1 MLGRYLKWS
10 TPQGGVAFLVDIDAL
25 VKTYQEFWRPF
36 DRCFATTL
44 LSLTQYASQHE
55 RIEVWGGL
63 FQNGNETNYMVLLA
77 GSVPPS
83 EVVGFFYGQL
93 RQHLPEG
100 AIIFAGSPSVMPP
113 LLPVYAVTEST
124 VYRVAVTEDGTTP
137 TLRVLLK
144 SPDGPMIG
152 QIPAVPVNLAAML
165 DKFNGVSLL
174 IADLSPETGDV
185 GFTDDGDKL
194 ASENGELPPEPPPPP
209 ADDAVVEALSPIEEA
224 SQSIES
230 LSGSL
235 RVVDADVVFVQEV
248 VPHPSDDEAAYQEPA
263 AEAPVYAEEQPLYA
277 DVPTPLTE
285 PPPGF
290 TSAEIPTTI
299 RPPTRQGD
307 GAGTLIDVG
316 DDDIASAKVVSSN
329 ALNAI
334 TDSELRLILTS
345 APLEETCQKLAA
357 VLQKQP
363 ADIARVYALASGATS
378 VPGPESAFAL
388 RARTVASVVGWVL
401 APKS

>member
-25 VKTYQEFWRPF
+25 IKAHQEFWRPF
-36 DRCFATTL
+36 DRCFANAL
-44 LSLTQYASQHE
+44 LSLTQYASHTE

-63 FQNGNETNYMVLLA
+63 FQNGAETNYLLLLA
-77 GSVPPS
+77 GSALPS
-83 EVVGFFYGQL
+83 EVVSFFYGQL

-100 AIIFAGSPSVMPP
+100 AILFVGSPSVLPSV
-113 LLPVYAVTEST
+113 LPVYAITEGT

-137 TLRVLLK
+137 TLRVVLK
-144 SPDGPMIG
+144 SPEGPMVG

-165 DKFNGVSLL
+165 DKVAGVSLL
-174 IADLSPETGDV
+174 IADLSNETGGG
-185 GFTDDGDKL
+185 GFTEEGDKL
-194 ASENGELPPEPPPPP
+194 ASENGEQPEAPQPPN
-209 ADDAVVEALSPIEEA
+209 DDKLGATEAISPVEES

-235 RVVDADVVFVQEV
+235 RVMDADVVFIEEV
-248 VPHPSDDEAAYQEPA
+248 VPHPSEEPA
-263 AEAPVYAEEQPLYA
+263 EEVSQTYVA
-277 DVPTPLTE
+277 E
-285 PPPGF
+285 PPYSDVIAKEPQP
-290 TSAEIPTTI
+290 SADANEIPTMI
-299 RPPTRQGD
+299 RPAASPEKS
-307 GAGTLIDVG
+307 AGTLIDIG
-316 DDDIASAKVVSSN
+316 DDDIASAKVVN
-329 ALNAI
+329 GTALNAI

-357 VLQKQP
+357 ALQKQP
-363 ADIARVYALASGATS
+363 ADIARVYALASGATA

-401 APKS
+401 APRS

>member
-10 TPQGGVAFLVDIDAL
+10 TPKGGVAFLVDINAL
-25 VKTYQEFWRPF
+25 VQAQQEFWRPF

-44 LSLTQYASQHE
+44 LSLIQYASNSE

-63 FQNGNETNYMVLLA
+63 FQNGADSNYMVLLS
-77 GSVPPS
+77 GSVPPPD
-83 EVVGFFYGQL
+83 VVGFFYGQL

-100 AIIFAGSPSVMPP
+100 AIIFAGSPSVLPP
-113 LLPVYAVTEST
+113 LLPVYAVTEGT

-137 TLRVLLK
+137 TLRVVLK
-144 SPDGPMIG
+144 SPEGPMVG

-165 DKFNGVSLL
+165 DKLSGVSLL

-185 GFTDDGDKL
+185 GFTEEGDKL
-194 ASENGELPPEPPPPP
+194 ASENGEPPEGPQPP
-209 ADDAVVEALSPIEEA
+209 AEERFVVTEASAPIDES

-235 RVVDADVVFVQEV
+235 RVVDADVVFIQEI
-248 VPHPSDDEAAYQEPA
+248 VPHPSEEPA
-263 AEAPVYAEEQPLYA
+263 YSETAVPHSDADGFPPTEE
-277 DVPTPLTE
+277 
-285 PPPGF
+285 PGF
-290 TSAEIPTTI
+290 PSAELPTTI
-299 RPPTRQGD
+299 RPSSRQGG

-316 DDDIASAKVVSSN
+316 DEDIATAKVVNSA
-329 ALNAI
+329 ALSAI

-363 ADIARVYALASGATS
+363 ADIARVYALASGATA